1 MINIYLYQHLID
13 SVSLENPN
21 TDGIVLLK
29 DTLNQEDMI
38 MHAYMSI
45 RIEPHIKKTARTIW
59 RGGKISNFGWKL
71 VGIRSSVCFKS

>member
-29 DTLNQEDMI
+29 DTLNQDMI
-38 MHAYMSI
+38 MHDYMSI
-45 RIEPHIKKTARTIW
+45 RIEPQIGRASCRE
-59 RGGKISNFGWKL
+59 RVL
-71 VGIRSSVCFKS
+71 VTV

>member
-38 MHAYMSI
+38 MHDYMSI
-45 RIEPHIKKTARTIW
+45 RIEPHIKK
-59 RGGKISNFGWKL
+59 N
-71 VGIRSSVCFKS
+71 C

>member
-29 DTLNQEDMI
+29 DTLNQDMI
-38 MHAYMSI
+38 MHGYMSI

-59 RGGKISNFGWKL
+59 RGGKISTFGSKL